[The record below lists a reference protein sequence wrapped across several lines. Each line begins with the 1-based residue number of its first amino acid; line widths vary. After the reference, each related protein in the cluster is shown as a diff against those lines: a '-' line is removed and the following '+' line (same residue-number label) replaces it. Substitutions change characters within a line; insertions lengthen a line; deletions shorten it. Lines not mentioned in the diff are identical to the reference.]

1 VSLKRAARDASP
13 ALSTSQGVP
22 YHELANPPMHASS
35 PLDASAV
42 GAAGADR
49 DTDAPIRGVFEPP
62 TGFVLS
68 ALARNKVLVV
78 LIAIV
83 GAIVGIGYGLSKPP
97 AYTASATLQVGQ
109 VNPNSAGFFSYVQSA
124 SALATAFSRA
134 IDAEPVLETVQRTLR
149 LAPATAIARLSA
161 EPIPVSPAFRI
172 IATGPSSSA
181 AIRLTNVTANAVI
194 SYEGRSN
201 SSNPEASSLLHEYQ
215 EASLALQR
223 AGTALSRLDSD
234 KHSSTEAR
242 ARAQAAKTAAQ
253 EKLRA
258 IGNSY
263 VAAVTSQ
270 APRSGLVSLVAGAT
284 SATSDRKSKVEM
296 VGFIGLLAGI
306 VAGCLGGVVRERM
319 RRGSLA
325 RPSFASEAQTSPS

>member
-1 VSLKRAARDASP
+1 MSAARGVEAD
-13 ALSTSQGVP
+13 QGT
-22 YHELANPPMHASS
+22 
-35 PLDASAV
+35 
-42 GAAGADR
+42 GAA
-49 DTDAPIRGVFEPP
+49 IRGVFEPP

-68 ALARNKVLVV
+68 ALARNKLLVF

-83 GAIVGIGYGLSKPP
+83 GAVVGVGYGLSKPP
-97 AYTASATLQVGQ
+97 VYTASATLQVGQ

-134 IDAEPVLETVQRTLR
+134 VDAEPVLETVQRTLR
-149 LAPATAIARLSA
+149 LAPSVAIARLSA
-161 EPIPVSPAFRI
+161 APIPVSPAFRV
-172 IATGPSSSA
+172 IATGPSSTA

-194 SYEGRSN
+194 AYEGLSN
-201 SSNPEASSLLHEYQ
+201 SSNPEATSLLHEYQ

-223 AGTALSRLDSD
+223 AGTALTRLDAR
-234 KHSSTEAR
+234 KGSSTEAR
-242 ARAQAAKTAAQ
+242 ALAQAAKTAAE

-284 SATSDRKSKVEM
+284 SASSDRKSKVEM
-296 VGFIGLLAGI
+296 MGFIGLLAGI
-306 VAGCLGGVVRERM
+306 VAGCLGGVLRERM
-319 RRGSLA
+319 SRGSGTRL
-325 RPSFASEAQTSPS
+325 SFAREAQTSPS